1 MNSNRLAEKI
11 LNKWPAK
18 VICFFIAIFLYVF
31 HQVSLV
37 DKKTFVVPMTV
48 KQSGMVCV
56 NSQLPS
62 SVAVSVKS
70 TSENLTAVLASDIH
84 AYLDLDSFTE
94 TGVYDI
100 PVELMLSN
108 KVLAF
113 DPFEVKVIPEFFSV
127 KIELKKA
134 KYVKI
139 QPSIVGEVAH
149 GYEISS
155 IEVNPSYAEVIGAES
170 VIDKLE
176 YIETSRVLV
185 SNANRDFSSEAEYI
199 SVNKLI
205 DVVDKGP
212 YKVTLSVK
220 PSEVEKVYDNVSV
233 LPVHLKKT
241 LTLVNE
247 IPPVSVKL
255 KGALLNIEKY
265 SPAINAVSVD
275 LRSITEPG
283 IYDLPLIFNIPTSF
297 IIMEK
302 SNDAVTVQ
310 ISAAESHDESS
321 ENEASSEEIEESV
334 KADSYSDFSGGAV

>member
-1 MNSNRLAEKI
+1 MNSNRLVEKI

-48 KQSGMVCV
+48 RQNGMVCV

-70 TSENLTAVLASDIH
+70 SSENLTSLLASDIH
-84 AYLDLDSFTE
+84 ACLNLDNYTE
-94 TGVYDI
+94 TGLFDI
-100 PVELMLSN
+100 PVELNLSD
-108 KVLAF
+108 KFLAF
-113 DPFEVKVIPEFFSV
+113 DPFEVKVVPEFFSV

-149 GYEISS
+149 GYEISNV
-155 IEVNPSYAEVIGAES
+155 EVNPSYAEVIGAES
-170 VIDKLE
+170 VIDRLE

-185 SNANRDFSSEAEYI
+185 SNANRDFSSEAEYL

-212 YKVTLSVK
+212 YKVTISVK
-220 PSEVEKVYDNVSV
+220 PSEVEKVFDNVAV
-233 LPVHLKKT
+233 LPVHLNKKF
-241 LTLVNE
+241 TLVNE
-247 IPPVSVKL
+247 IPSVSFKL
-255 KGALLNIEKY
+255 KGALLNLEKY

-275 LRSITEPG
+275 LQGITAAG
-283 IYDLPLIFNIPTSF
+283 LYDLPLTFNIPSTF
-297 IIMEK
+297 VMMEK

-310 ISAAESHDESS
+310 ISAVENHEESQEKESS
-321 ENEASSEEIEESV
+321 EEDSGENV
-334 KADSYSDFSGGAV
+334 KADVYSDFSGGAV

>member
-1 MNSNRLAEKI
+1 MNSNRLVEKI

-48 KQSGMVCV
+48 RQNGMVCV

-70 TSENLTAVLASDIH
+70 SSENLTSLLASDIH
-84 AYLDLDSFTE
+84 ACLNLDNYTE
-94 TGVYDI
+94 TGLFDI
-100 PVELMLSN
+100 PVELNLSD

-113 DPFEVKVIPEFFSV
+113 DPFEVKVVPEFFSV

-139 QPSIVGEVAH
+139 QPSIVGDVAH
-149 GYEISS
+149 GYEISNV
-155 IEVNPSYAEVIGAES
+155 EVNPSYAEVIGAES
-170 VIDKLE
+170 VIDRLE

-185 SNANRDFSSEAEYI
+185 SNANRDFSSEAEYL

-212 YKVTLSVK
+212 YKVTISVK
-220 PSEVEKVYDNVSV
+220 PGEVEKVFDNVAV
-233 LPVHLKKT
+233 LPVHLNKKF
-241 LTLVNE
+241 TLVNE
-247 IPPVSVKL
+247 IPSVSFKL
-255 KGALLNIEKY
+255 KGALLNLEKY

-275 LRSITEPG
+275 LQGITAAG
-283 IYDLPLIFNIPTSF
+283 LYDLPLTFNIPSTF
-297 IIMEK
+297 VMMEK

-310 ISAAESHDESS
+310 ISAVENHEESQEKESS
-321 ENEASSEEIEESV
+321 EEDSGESV
-334 KADSYSDFSGGAV
+334 KADVYSDFSGGAV